1 MNRGKPRKRNILN
14 KNIFSRLK
22 NRLNNDNQS
31 GSHEGNKRPLD
42 DRQDEDDTPPE
53 KIQRFELEDSNESYE
68 LPKDMADYVKK
79 YFNVHIA
86 EKSIKDQILEEYP
99 IPANI
104 DTPPKLDPY
113 IKELLLDNNLK
124 KVLFADQTLFNIQTS
139 IHNIMGPLSTMWLAA
154 EEEKQSILS
163 AEKDVENSSVENA
176 NIIVEEKER
185 IQQTCNMFEKV
196 VTLVAQASQRTTFT
210 RRSNMLDQMILDHR
224 RAKDVLSENEKYFK
238 EDNSGF
244 LFGSKFEEQVSKT
257 SKSKEQSKKVFTALA
272 GSSSST
278 KNKPFPTG
286 PLSRGSSGRGRGF
299 RLSRMSYRGT
309 YRGQGQRGKITLF
322 TSSRGRHSV
331 FSGFSSSS
339 SLSKSSFSNIDL
351 SSPISRKNKNFPEKL
366 GETHVRPGDTPNGR
380 GIHNSVQ
387 FISNSKLLSK
397 TYPNGSGEAKV
408 SQYRNSGNVGKRCN
422 NSSTTLQGT
431 ISKFNLSSGEKSL
444 RSKTSNKPE
453 KSKFFYPIRPFQNG
467 GITSIERNASGERL
481 SMQTGFKRCLFFSA
495 FAQRF
500 AKVFEIPMG
509 REDLPIPM
517 PVLWVSPSTTTVYQI
532 NENTGS
538 CDKATK
544 WEDNSVFRRYTPYS
558 FDQRG
563 LNRSQRYTDIS
574 STTVRFYDQSEEI
587 SSLTLS
593 TDRIFGSRYRYS
605 NNDVVSPKRKSN
617 KDEDTMC
624 QSIGKGKGFPK
635 GSDPVSR
642 ATILSSYRD
651 TSSSSSIQG
660 YTKATDFGVKS
671 ERILRV
677 TSDFRQG
684 GQTRTELV
692 DSKLGAIQWPQLN
705 TNHSTSNYSV
715 GCIKNRLGCSMSKPL
730 DRRSVVKGGEFG
742 THQLF
747 GIKGSEASDT
757 DFCKVT
763 ECNIDSSP
771 NGQHSGLSLYSKN
784 GGHKKQKVNPIK
796 QRDLGFSVT
805 TWDHSYCRALTRVS
819 KQAGRYGIAQTRQ
832 ERVEIKSTDIPN
844 AMQTEGT
851 TRHGSVCIK
860 SVLPGSQVLFLENGP
875 LQQRDRR
882 LSTTL
887 EASPGLCLST
897 VLPDRS
903 GLTKVAYRE
912 SQIAA
917 DNASMAD
924 TSLVPKTTANVNKK
938 PYSSATI
945 TRPPKG
951 PIGKQPSTDKKLYS
965 QISGMDCVRK
975 SLFAEGISEESAKLI
990 IQARRGGTRSHYESA
1005 WGKWCSWCSE
1015 RQISPTGC
1023 SLNHILQFLT
1033 ELFHKGLEYS
1043 TISGYRSAISA
1054 YHDICDGSSIGKH
1067 PRVTALLKGIYNQNP
1082 PKPKYSFI
1090 WDVEQ
1095 VLSFLSSLPN
1105 DN

>member
-1 MNRGKPRKRNILN
+1 
-14 KNIFSRLK
+14 
-22 NRLNNDNQS
+22 
-31 GSHEGNKRPLD
+31 
-42 DRQDEDDTPPE
+42 
-53 KIQRFELEDSNESYE
+53 
-68 LPKDMADYVKK
+68 
-79 YFNVHIA
+79 
-86 EKSIKDQILEEYP
+86 
-99 IPANI
+99 
-104 DTPPKLDPY
+104 
-113 IKELLLDNNLK
+113 
-124 KVLFADQTLFNIQTS
+124 
-139 IHNIMGPLSTMWLAA
+139 
-154 EEEKQSILS
+154 
-163 AEKDVENSSVENA
+163 
-176 NIIVEEKER
+176 
-185 IQQTCNMFEKV
+185 
-196 VTLVAQASQRTTFT
+196 
-210 RRSNMLDQMILDHR
+210 
-224 RAKDVLSENEKYFK
+224 
-238 EDNSGF
+238 
-244 LFGSKFEEQVSKT
+244 
-257 SKSKEQSKKVFTALA
+257 
-272 GSSSST
+272 
-278 KNKPFPTG
+278 
-286 PLSRGSSGRGRGF
+286 
-299 RLSRMSYRGT
+299 MSYRGT

-453 KSKFFYPIRPFQNG
+453 KSKFFYLIRPFQNG

-705 TNHSTSNYSV
+705 TNHSTSKSDASKTGWGAACQNRSTGGLWSKEESLEHINFLELKAAKLAILTFVRLLSV
-715 GCIKNRLGCSMSKPL
+715 TSIHLQMDNTVALAYIAKMGGTKSKKL
-730 DRRSVVKGGEFG
+730 
-742 THQLF
+742 T
-747 GIKGSEASDT
+747 
-757 DFCKVT
+757 
-763 ECNIDSSP
+763 
-771 NGQHSGLSLYSKN
+771 SLYSKN

-903 GLTKVAYRE
+903 GLTKVAYRDPRLLQMSIKNPILLPQLPDLLKDPLGNNHPLIKNYTLRLVAWTVSGNPFLQKAYQKNLQNLSSKLGEEALGLITNRPGE
-912 SQIAA
+912 SGVAGVLR
-917 DNASMAD
+917 DK
-924 TSLVPKTTANVNKK
+924 LVP
-938 PYSSATI
+938 
-945 TRPPKG
+945 
-951 PIGKQPSTDKKLYS
+951 L
-965 QISGMDCVRK
+965 
-975 SLFAEGISEESAKLI
+975 
-990 IQARRGGTRSHYESA
+990 
-1005 WGKWCSWCSE
+1005 
-1015 RQISPTGC
+1015 
-1023 SLNHILQFLT
+1023 
-1033 ELFHKGLEYS
+1033 
-1043 TISGYRSAISA
+1043 
-1054 YHDICDGSSIGKH
+1054 
-1067 PRVTALLKGIYNQNP
+1067 
-1082 PKPKYSFI
+1082 
-1090 WDVEQ
+1090 DV
-1095 VLSFLSSLPN
+1095 L
-1105 DN
+1105 